1 MRESN
6 TRELNE
12 MRRIKEMSKVEKAVA
27 LFNQG
32 FSCSQAVFT
41 TYSEELGLDR
51 TTSLRVSQAF
61 GGGMAHLGEACGA
74 VTGAFML
81 IGLKYGRIRAEDL
94 DAKERTYALMRTFAE
109 KFKARHGSIQ
119 CPCLLG
125 LDLGTEEGMRLAK
138 EKNLFQT
145 HCVKYVQNAAEI
157 IEGIL

>member
-6 TRELNE
+6 PRELDE
-12 MRRIKEMSKVEKAVA
+12 TRRIKEMSKVKKAVA

-32 FSCSQAVFT
+32 YSCSQAVFAA
-41 TYSEELGLDR
+41 YSAELGLDR
-51 TTSLRVSQAF
+51 TTSLKVSQAF

-81 IGLKYGRIRAEDL
+81 IGLKYGRVRAEDL

-109 KFKARHGSIQ
+109 KFRAKHGSIQ

-145 HCVKYVQNAAEI
+145 RCVQYVQNAAEL
-157 IEGIL
+157 IEEIL